1 MNHRDVMSSENSK
14 LHKMTHSML
23 AKISKTKPSIK
34 ESTFNAGDVSLIP
47 WLGRFPG
54 RGHSDPLQY
63 YCLEN
68 PMDRGAWWATVHG
81 VTKELDRTEATE
93 HTHMII
99 RLGDKGKKSTKFKR
113 RSLCGEWDW
122 GKEGPQEFAK
132 VISWFSG

>member
-1 MNHRDVMSSENSK
+1 MNHRDVLSSENSK

-34 ESTFNAGDVSLIP
+34 GSICNAGDVSLIP

-54 RGHSDPLQY
+54 RGHGDPLQY

-68 PMDRGAWWATVHG
+68 PTDRGAWRATVRG

-93 HTHMII
+93 HTHT
-99 RLGDKGKKSTKFKR
+99 LR
-113 RSLCGEWDW
+113 RSREEKHKIQTTAPVRGVGLG
-122 GKEGPQEFAK
+122 
-132 VISWFSG
+132 